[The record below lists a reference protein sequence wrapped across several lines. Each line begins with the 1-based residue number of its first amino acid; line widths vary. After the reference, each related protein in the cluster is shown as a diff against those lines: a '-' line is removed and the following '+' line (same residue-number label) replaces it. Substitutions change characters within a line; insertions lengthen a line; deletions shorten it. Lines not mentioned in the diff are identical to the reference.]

1 MIIDVVKVT
10 SKGQIVIPRDIR
22 EKLGIRKGT
31 RLLVFY
37 RGNEIMLKVLKNVN
51 LNDNKISNA
60 KSIGAG
66 DDKIDDVELKV
77 MQLLRMMK
85 NKRSMDM

>member
-66 DDKIDDVELKV
+66 YDKIDDVELKV